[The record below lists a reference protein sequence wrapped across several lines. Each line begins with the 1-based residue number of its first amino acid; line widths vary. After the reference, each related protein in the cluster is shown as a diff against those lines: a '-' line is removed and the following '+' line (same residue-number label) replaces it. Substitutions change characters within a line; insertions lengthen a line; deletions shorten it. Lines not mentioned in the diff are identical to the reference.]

1 MNTVTKVD
9 EITALEYSALK
20 VPYELLNKKFRIA
33 QKAIDRHNYR
43 IKEAG
48 SHLLSKFEDSKE
60 SKVVAVKKV
69 AADAKAVLERLEAL
83 QQCLPQSID
92 DEFAMA
98 KLLESRLHYLKGANS
113 GDKWAVAAW
122 RQQRVDRLI
131 IDYLLRSGYFET
143 AQKLAEHSDVQDM
156 CNKTIFEIARQLT
169 LKILEGYLI
178 IKKALQVEDSLSRH
192 ETDRCMEWIMDNK
205 SKLRRLKSNF
215 EVTVRIQEC
224 VELVRKGERIQ
235 AALYA
240 RRYFSNLPAQV
251 MGLIGLGHTYGE
263 KAYES
268 LFGDSRWEVLVELF
282 RKENARIFQL
292 MEYSTFNACLC
303 MGISAMKTPHCKPD
317 ATSRCPI
324 CQPEIN
330 ELADDLPFAHSL
342 NSKLICAYSGEPLDE
357 NNPPYML
364 PNGRVYGQHAI
375 ELLCKDSYI
384 RCPRTNEVFPL
395 NSVVRV
401 FVL

>member
-1 MNTVTKVD
+1 MNPVTKVD

-33 QKAIDRHNYR
+33 QKAIERHNYR
-43 IKEAG
+43 VKEAG
-48 SHLLSKFEDSKE
+48 AQLLQKFHDEKDGD
-60 SKVVAVKKV
+60 VVPVKKI
-69 AADAKAVLERLEAL
+69 AGYAKALLERLEML
-83 QQCLPQSID
+83 QQCLPQTVN
-92 DEFAMA
+92 DEFSMA

-113 GDKWAVAAW
+113 GDRWAVDTW

-156 CNKTIFEIARQLT
+156 CNKTIFEIARQ
-169 LKILEGYLI
+169 
-178 IKKALQVEDSLSRH
+178 VEDSLSRH
-192 ETDRCMEWIMDNK
+192 ETDRCMEWILDNK

-215 EVTVRIQEC
+215 EVIVRIQEC
-224 VELVRKGERIQ
+224 IELVKKGENIQ
-235 AALYA
+235 AVLYA
-240 RRYFSNLPAQV
+240 RKHFSNLSPQ
-251 MGLIGLGHTYGE
+251 LWTSTLPLQ
-263 KAYES
+263 K
-268 LFGDSRWEVLVELF
+268 
-282 RKENARIFQL
+282 L

-303 MGISAMKTPHCKPD
+303 MGISAMKTPYCKPD
-317 ATSRCPI
+317 SLSRCPV

-364 PNGRVYGQHAI
+364 PNGRVYGQRAI

-395 NSVVRV
+395 NTVVRV